1 MPDVF
6 ISISAF
12 LNVISG
18 LALLIYWYAYAVF
31 LPYGQLST
39 TLSIL
44 VKNRNW
50 QWINALGVLGALA
63 GLLGQAGIYIIQ
75 LPNSNWFA
83 GIGYYVAALGTA
95 LLVGTMLWDTI
106 LWPILVK
113 HDASLLDF
121 QGPIYSSKTFL
132 PFFIASGLIYSAGFI
147 LVGIGIVQLNILPV
161 AAGYLVAIGA
171 PLFGLGAMFGKY
183 QIYPRSV
190 GVTLMAVGL
199 IWLGLAMVS

>member
-83 GIGYYVAALGTA
+83 GIVYYVAALGTA

-161 AAGYLVAIGA
+161 AAGYLIAIGA
-171 PLFGLGAMFGKY
+171 PLFGLGAMFGKF

>member
-1 MPDVF
+1 MADGF
-6 ISISAF
+6 ITTSAI
-12 LNVISG
+12 LNLVSG
-18 LALLIYWYAYAVF
+18 LALLVYWYAYAFF
-31 LPYGQLST
+31 LPYGDLST

-44 VKNRNW
+44 VKNRHW

-63 GLLGQAGIYIIQ
+63 GLLGQAGIYVIQ

-83 GIGYYVAALGTA
+83 GIGYYVATLGTA

-113 HDASLLDF
+113 QDASLLDF

-132 PFFIASGLIYSAGFI
+132 PFFVASGLIYSAGFV
-147 LVGIGIVQLNILPV
+147 LVGIGIVQLSILPV
-161 AAGYLVAIGA
+161 AAGYLIAVGA

-183 QIYPRSV
+183 QVYVRSF
-190 GVTLMAVGL
+190 GVTLMVVGL
-199 IWLGLAMVS
+199 IWLGLAMLP

>member
-147 LVGIGIVQLNILPV
+147 LVGIGVVQLNILPV
-161 AAGYLVAIGA
+161 AAGYLIAIGA

>member
-121 QGPIYSSKTFL
+121 QGPIYSSKIFL

-161 AAGYLVAIGA
+161 AAGYLIAIGA
-171 PLFGLGAMFGKY
+171 PLFGLGAMFGKF